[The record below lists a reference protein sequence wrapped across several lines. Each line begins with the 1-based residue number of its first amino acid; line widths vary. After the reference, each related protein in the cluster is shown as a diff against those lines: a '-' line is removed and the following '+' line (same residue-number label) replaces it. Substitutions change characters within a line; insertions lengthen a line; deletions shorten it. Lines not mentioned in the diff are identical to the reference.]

1 MNIIARNFFRLLR
14 AGAFGSN
21 ENVEPMS
28 AWKWKQVY
36 RVAVDQRV
44 APLLYRGIERLQ
56 GQFFLQIPDAQL
68 DKWRQEADASSE
80 AGEAAQQLRLTNRLN
95 DRRLNKI
102 ISTAASTSPTL
113 EVLKALLRAT
123 RHMMDDGRY
132 LQPVVEAAY
141 LLRDEKSRIDN
152 EQLAAWSD
160 ELHMTHIAQLEAA
173 LMHRLLGLP
182 AELMPFAMLDDEK
195 AVEVMTDD
203 IFSNK
208 HPQSGNLHF
217 SQGNDI
223 FVHTSNSKAML
234 WQAKRSARYFRYYPS
249 ESITNL
255 FSAFAKSLTDI
266 EE

>member
-1 MNIIARNFFRLLR
+1 MNVIARNFFRLLR

-21 ENVEPMS
+21 ETIEPMS
-28 AWKWKQVY
+28 AWKWMQVY

-44 APLLYRGIERLQ
+44 ASLLYRGIGRLQ
-56 GQFFLQIPDAQL
+56 EQFFLQIPDAQL
-68 DKWRQEADASSE
+68 DKWQQAVRADKE
-80 AGEAAQQLRLTNRLN
+80 TGDTAQQLRLTNRWN
-95 DRRLNKI
+95 DQRLNAI
-102 ISTAASTSPTL
+102 ISEATSQSPTL

-123 RHMMDDGRY
+123 RHMMDDGLY
-132 LQPVVEAAY
+132 LQPMVEAAN
-141 LLRDEKSRIDN
+141 LLRDEKERIN
-152 EQLAAWSD
+152 KEQLAAWGD
-160 ELHMTHIAQLEAA
+160 KLHMTHIAQLEAA
-173 LMHRLLGLP
+173 MMHKLLGLP

-195 AVEVMTDD
+195 AVEVMADD
-203 IFSNK
+203 IFSDR

-234 WQAKRSARYFRYYPS
+234 WQAKRSARFFRYYPS

-255 FSAFAKSLTDI
+255 FFAFAKSLTDI

>member
-1 MNIIARNFFRLLR
+1 MDIIARDFFRLLR
-14 AGAFGSN
+14 AGAFGSD
-21 ENVEPMS
+21 ETVEPMS

-36 RVAVDQRV
+36 RVAVDQQV
-44 APLLYRGIERLQ
+44 APLLRRGIERLQ
-56 GQFFLQIPDAQL
+56 EQFFLQIPDAQL
-68 DKWRQEADASSE
+68 DKWRQAVDVDSEADE
-80 AGEAAQQLRLTNRLN
+80 PEQQLRLTNRLN
-95 DRRLNKI
+95 DRRLDRI
-102 ISTAASTSPTL
+102 ISTTALPSPTL
-113 EVLKALLRAT
+113 EVLKALLRAM

-132 LQPVVEAAY
+132 LHPMVEAAY
-141 LLRDEKSRIDN
+141 LLRDEKGRINN

-182 AELMPFAMLDDEK
+182 ADLLPFAMLDDEK

-208 HPQSGNLHF
+208 HPQSDTLHF